1 MAGTAKKTDPKL
13 WDKVKKEV
21 TDGDKG
27 GKPKQWSARK
37 AQLATAEYKKE
48 GGGYDGAKTGDNHL
62 SQWTKEEW
70 GTKSGAKSGETGERY
85 LPSQARS
92 SLTDS
97 EYKRSTEKKRA
108 DTAKGKQFSAQPKD
122 VAKKTARHRDTGGG
136 KAGRGGLDGMTRQD
150 LMVRAAEK
158 GVKGRSRMKKEE
170 LVAALS

>member
-1 MAGTAKKTDPKL
+1 MTTTAKKTDPKL

-48 GGGYDGAKTGDNHL
+48 GGGYEGAKTADNHL
-62 SQWTKEEW
+62 AQWTEEEW

-85 LPSQARS
+85 LPREARK

-122 VAKKTARHRDTGGG
+122 VAKKTAPHRDTGHG
-136 KAGRGGLDGMTRQD
+136 KNLSGLTRQA
-150 LMVRAAEK
+150 LLAKAAEK